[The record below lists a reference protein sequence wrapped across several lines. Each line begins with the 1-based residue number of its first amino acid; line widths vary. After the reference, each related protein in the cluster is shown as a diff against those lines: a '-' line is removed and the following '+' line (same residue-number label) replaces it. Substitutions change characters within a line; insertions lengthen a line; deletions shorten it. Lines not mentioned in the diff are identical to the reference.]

1 MENSIIVMD
10 DIVPNWLQEQCE
22 ASLPHQPIK
31 FGQKGFT
38 QTWPDM
44 NELPWELKALWCAIS
59 YRRHDIKAKIPL
71 FGKAGFLTLLNVQAN
86 MSTEEHY
93 PDLVAMDEPY
103 DVDVRGKMVYSDK
116 SNFAVYY
123 MLQGDSGMEFYHR
136 DGTTKFQTVDF
147 KKGRCVIF
155 PARTVHK
162 EIKPKEL
169 TPRFS
174 VCYLFTGLY
183 A

>member
-38 QTWPDM
+38 QTRPDM

-86 MSTEEHY
+86 MYSIFNKEVTYEIA
-93 PDLVAMDEPY
+93 LNAALQNVVDEI
-103 DVDVRGKMVYSDK
+103 
-116 SNFAVYY
+116 NFEKY
-123 MLQGDSGMEFYHR
+123 FN
-136 DGTTKFQTVDF
+136 F
-147 KKGRCVIF
+147 KITYKKV
-155 PARTVHK
+155 
-162 EIKPKEL
+162 
-169 TPRFS
+169 
-174 VCYLFTGLY
+174 
-183 A
+183 

>member
-1 MENSIIVMD
+1 
-10 DIVPNWLQEQCE
+10 
-22 ASLPHQPIK
+22 
-31 FGQKGFT
+31 
-38 QTWPDM
+38 
-44 NELPWELKALWCAIS
+44 
-59 YRRHDIKAKIPL
+59 
-71 FGKAGFLTLLNVQAN
+71 
-86 MSTEEHY
+86 
-93 PDLVAMDEPY
+93 
-103 DVDVRGKMVYSDK
+103 MVYSDK